1 MFHRCHLQIVLKM
14 LYFNRHHKPFGNLHA
29 CVICRSMWLTAQTG
43 RDLKRQIWWDAIC
56 AIKRHIY
63 SDYCSFTATKE
74 IILITV
80 SAKSRIQIQVKCQ
93 HYLALTHPA
102 HICNEQPPCLC
113 VLSGAG
119 WVAGGGKTCWCAAA
133 NLCQQAGPDD
143 SHPSIRAGR
152 ESQSAHNPGSHVA
165 SPGLLSSHC
174 WGRAGEKKKQA
185 ACINSSQDVEINHFT
200 QICTVTP
207 PEICHSVFVLLENDH
222 LYQLEKWAWCRHQFD
237 SVLLAQTGH
246 TIYKI
251 TQIKSPKLNMSAS
264 F

>member
-1 MFHRCHLQIVLKM
+1 MFHRCHLQIVLTM

-63 SDYCSFTATKE
+63 SDYCSFPATKE

-93 HYLALTHPA
+93 HCLALTHPA

-174 WGRAGEKKKQA
+174 WGRAGEKKTVHAIYKQA
-185 ACINSSQDVEINHFT
+185 ARINSSHDDYANLHCDITWNL
-200 QICTVTP
+200 QICFCFTRKLPFVPAREVSMVST
-207 PEICHSVFVLLENDH
+207 SVWFSSTCSNWTYYL
-222 LYQLEKWAWCRHQFD
+222 
-237 SVLLAQTGH
+237 
-246 TIYKI
+246 
-251 TQIKSPKLNMSAS
+251 
-264 F
+264 